1 MGGDRVS
8 DQAAFEAFVAA
19 RSGALARTAYLLT
32 GDPHL
37 AEDLVQSALLKAAE
51 HWGRIHTSPEAYV
64 RRTMY
69 HHQVSWWRRRGS
81 VREQPLAA
89 YDAAAPVPDADVRL
103 SVRDALARLTT
114 RQRTVLVLRFF
125 EDLTEQQV
133 ADELGISRGSVKS
146 TTRRAFERLRRVAPH
161 LAELAE
167 DPA

>member
-1 MGGDRVS
+1 MS
-8 DQAAFEAFVAA
+8 NDQAGFEAFVAA
-19 RSGALARTAYLLT
+19 RTAALARTAYLLT
-32 GDPHL
+32 GDAHL

-69 HHQVSWWRRRGS
+69 HHQVSWWRRRRD
-81 VREQPLAA
+81 VREQTIEG
-89 YDAAAPVPDADVRL
+89 YDAEHRSSDPDVAL
-103 SVRDALARLTT
+103 SVRDALALLTA

-133 ADELGISRGSVKS
+133 AGVLGISRGSVKS
-146 TTRRAFERLRRVAPH
+146 TTRQAIERLRRLAPH
-161 LAELAE
+161 LAELVE

>member
-1 MGGDRVS
+1 MSNDR
-8 DQAAFEAFVAA
+8 AGFEAFVAA
-19 RSGALARTAYLLT
+19 RTSALGRTAYLLT
-32 GDPHL
+32 GDAHL

-69 HHQVSWWRRRGS
+69 HQQVSWWRRRRG
-81 VREQPLAA
+81 VREHSIEG
-89 YDAAAPVPDADVRL
+89 YDAEHRSSDPDLAL
-103 SVRDALARLTT
+103 SVRDALALLTT
-114 RQRTVLVLRFF
+114 RQRQVLVLRFF

-146 TTRRAFERLRRVAPH
+146 TTRQAIERLRRLAPH
-161 LAELAE
+161 LAELVE

>member
-1 MGGDRVS
+1 MRN
-8 DQAAFEAFVAA
+8 DQAGFEAFVAA
-19 RSGALARTAYLLT
+19 RTAALARTAYLLT
-32 GDPHL
+32 GDAHA

-51 HWGRIHTSPEAYV
+51 HWHRIHTSPEAYV

-81 VREQPLAA
+81 VREHPVEG
-89 YDAAAPVPDADVRL
+89 YDAAAPYPDADVRL
-103 SVRDALARLTT
+103 SVRDALALLTT

-146 TTRRAFERLRRVAPH
+146 TARQALERLRRVAPH
-161 LAELAE
+161 LAELVE

>member
-1 MGGDRVS
+1 MS

-19 RSGALARTAYLLT
+19 RTAALTRTAYLLT

-37 AEDLVQSALLKAAE
+37 AEDLVQSSLLKAAE

-81 VREQPLAA
+81 VREHSLEA
-89 YDAAAPVPDADVRL
+89 YDAAAATADPDVRL
-103 SVRDALARLTT
+103 SVRDALAQLTT

-125 EDLTEQQV
+125 EDLTEHQV
-133 ADELGISRGSVKS
+133 ADVLGISRGSVKS
-146 TTRRAFERLRRVAPH
+146 TTRQALDRLRRVAPH
-161 LAELAE
+161 LADLVE